1 MEHEKV
7 PPPFPIITIETHL
20 RNPGA
25 TVLFVNAAKRTLRSI
40 PEFTGMDPVFKDQ
53 GIVSVFDLIRATDEQ
68 LRRVVVMG
76 RTADTFV
83 DPVLLKHN
91 LRRAEFDPTIEHF
104 VRELASLPRLPQVH
118 PDYARSA

>member
-1 MEHEKV
+1 MEHV
-7 PPPFPIITIETHL
+7 TAPPPLPIVTIETHL

-25 TVLFVNAAKRTLRSI
+25 TIVFVNAAKRTLRCI
-40 PEFTGMDPVFKDQ
+40 PEFTGMNDLFKDQ

-83 DPVLLKHN
+83 DPVLAQRN
-91 LRRAEFDPTIEHF
+91 MRRVKFDPAIERF
-104 VRELASLPRLPQVH
+104 VRELARLHRLPRVH